1 MNKTQIAAILNARL
15 ADATDLRSQV
25 KQAHWNLRS
34 PQFIALHELF
44 DAIAGRLDAHIDDL
58 AERAV
63 QLGTPAQGTV
73 RQAAAASTLPEPPAA
88 PVWLDWLIAQLT
100 THATNVRSAIDQT
113 AALGDAG
120 TSDLLTGM
128 VRELDK
134 DIWFLDAHRVA

>member
-1 MNKTQIAAILNARL
+1 MNKTQIAAILSARL

-44 DAIAGRLDAHIDDL
+44 DAIAGRLDVHIDEL

-73 RQAAAASTLPEPPAA
+73 RQAAAASTLPEPPTS
-88 PVWLDWLIAQLT
+88 PVWLDWLIAQIT
-100 THATNVRSAIDQT
+100 THAANVRSAIDKT
-113 AALGDAG
+113 ATLGDAG

-134 DIWFLDAHRVA
+134 DLWFLDAHRAA

>member
-1 MNKTQIAAILNARL
+1 MNNPQIAAILNAQL
-15 ADATDLRSQV
+15 AGATDLRSQV

-44 DAIAGRLDAHIDDL
+44 DAIPSRLDAHIDDL
-58 AERAV
+58 AERSV

-73 RQAAAASTLPEPPAA
+73 RQAAAASSLPQPPAA
-88 PVWLDWLIAQLT
+88 PLWLDWLIAQLA
-100 THATNVRSAIDQT
+100 THAENVRAAIDQT
-113 AALGDAG
+113 AGLGDAG

-134 DIWFLDAHRVA
+134 DIWSLDAHRA